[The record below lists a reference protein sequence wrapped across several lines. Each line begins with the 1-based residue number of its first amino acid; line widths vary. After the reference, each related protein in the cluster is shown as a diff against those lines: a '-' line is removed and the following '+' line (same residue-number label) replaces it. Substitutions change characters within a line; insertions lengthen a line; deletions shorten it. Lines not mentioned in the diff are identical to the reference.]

1 MKKNVLKNFFF
12 KDKYLKLLTGGS
24 KYLTVGDYDVAI
36 TNNENVY
43 IKIPEKYDELQSDEL
58 RVKTDG
64 VIEYLDNEG
73 FLPKMKRNKRVH
85 VWVYN

>member
-1 MKKNVLKNFFF
+1 MKKNVFKNFFF

-24 KYLTVGDYDVAI
+24 NYLTVGDYDVAI

-43 IKIPEKYDELQSDEL
+43 IKIPEKYDDLEPDEL
-58 RVKTDG
+58 RVKTDS
-64 VIEYLDNEG
+64 VIEYLDDEG

>member
-1 MKKNVLKNFFF
+1 MKKSLKNFFL

-24 KYLTVGDYDVAI
+24 NYLTVGDYDVAI

-43 IKIPEKYDELQSDEL
+43 IKIPEKFEDLQSDEL
-58 RVKTDG
+58 RIKTDS
-64 VIEYLDNEG
+64 VIEYLDDEG